1 MSAPPR
7 SEGAEASVVDYIRDA
22 WSQALLAATDAREDT
37 QRIVSR
43 VAGWAG
49 TRPDEARRLVTELTD
64 RLQRDRQALE
74 SSVESAVRR
83 AVAPFRLPPP
93 SELVALDTRLREL
106 ESRLDRLVVARKAR
120 AAGRGA

>member
-7 SEGAEASVVDYIRDA
+7 VEGAEASVADYIRDA
-22 WSQALLAATDAREDT
+22 WSQALVAATDAREDT
-37 QRIVSR
+37 QRIVAR

-49 TRPDEARRLVTELTD
+49 TRPDEARRLAVELTE
-64 RLQRDRQALE
+64 RLQRDRTALE

-93 SELVALDTRLREL
+93 AQFAAVEARLREL

-120 AAGRGA
+120 GRRGEG